1 MGLARRVLVETD
13 FIKDLFLVNQAFGFL
28 VDVARIAAGV
38 ALGAYIALRLTR
50 RRGDGG
56 TC

>member
-38 ALGAYIALRLTR
+38 ALGAYIALRMTR
-50 RRGDGG
+50 RREGG
-56 TC
+56 AC